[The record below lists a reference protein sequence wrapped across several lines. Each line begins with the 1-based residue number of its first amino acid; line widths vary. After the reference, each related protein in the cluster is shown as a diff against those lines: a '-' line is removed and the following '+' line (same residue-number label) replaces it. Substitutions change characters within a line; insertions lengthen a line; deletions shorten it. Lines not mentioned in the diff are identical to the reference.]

1 MNPRGFESRIL
12 TALLRIWHEP
22 IQLMKKKLTVYQ
34 KPTCTKCRTTLRLL
48 KERGAEFEAIN
59 YYEVRFTA
67 ARLRGLLKK
76 LALSAREI
84 LRKDEPVAKQLGI
97 AKKDFSDEALIALM
111 AKHPDLIQRPIVVRG
126 DRAVLGRPPENV
138 EKLL

>member
-1 MNPRGFESRIL
+1 
-12 TALLRIWHEP
+12 
-22 IQLMKKKLTVYQ
+22 MKKKLTVYQ

-48 KERGAEFEAIN
+48 NERGAEFEAIN
-59 YYEVRFTA
+59 YFETPLTEA
-67 ARLRGLLKK
+67 DLRGLLKK

-97 AKKDFSDEALIALM
+97 GKKDFSDEELIALM

-126 DRAVLGRPPENV
+126 DQAVLGRPPENV